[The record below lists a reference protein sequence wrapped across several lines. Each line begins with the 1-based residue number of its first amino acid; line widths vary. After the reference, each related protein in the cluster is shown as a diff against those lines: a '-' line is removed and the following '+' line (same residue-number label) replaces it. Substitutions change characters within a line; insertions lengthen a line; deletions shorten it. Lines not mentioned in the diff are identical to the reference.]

1 MKSGRTTP
9 SAHQFMSAHIEVR
22 QGKHGFELVIVFGHA
37 SIAGLGKAKLPL
49 DDSEGVF
56 HFGPDAGLGLLQ

>member
-1 MKSGRTTP
+1 MQSGRTTP

-22 QGKHGFELVIVFGHA
+22 QGKHGFELVIVFGHTP
-37 SIAGLGKAKLPL
+37 IAGLGESKLSF
-49 DDSEGVF
+49 DDPEGMF